1 MRIRLAV
8 LLLAAALVFVSLAGC
23 SHTISFTNPAEKR
36 RESISDFI
44 SGNTPGDVA
53 AEPGK
58 TYATKWFE
66 FTVHSIEKVDAYT
79 GRTAEEGHQLY
90 KVLLSVKSIWDAP
103 IPMGLFDFYMDAP
116 DFTEYIWA
124 IPPLDGTM
132 MPEEYNLTPNETV
145 QYVMIFEVPTYTAGL
160 ALLYTENFEDGNDGA
175 TFAIPINE

>member
-1 MRIRLAV
+1 MRIRLAA
-8 LLLAAALVFVSLAGC
+8 LLLAAALIFVGLAGC

-53 AEPGK
+53 AETGE

-66 FTVHSIEKVDAYT
+66 FTVHSIEKADAYM
-79 GRTAEEGHQLY
+79 GYAAEEGYQLY
-90 KVLLSVKSIWDAP
+90 KVLITVKSIWDEP

-124 IPPLDGTM
+124 IPPLDSTM
-132 MPEEYNLTPNETV
+132 MPEEYSLTPGQPV
-145 QYVMIFEVPTYTAGL
+145 QYVMIFEVPSDTAGL
-160 ALLYTENFEDGNDGA
+160 AFKYTENYEGGEDGA
-175 TFAIPINE
+175 TFEFPVE

>member
-1 MRIRLAV
+1 MRIRLAA
-8 LLLAAALVFVSLAGC
+8 LLLAAAFVFIGLTGC

-44 SGNTPGDVA
+44 SGNTPGDVT

-66 FTVHSIEKVDAYT
+66 FMVHSIEKADAYM
-79 GRTAEEGHQLY
+79 GYAAEEDHQLY
-90 KVLLSVKSIWDAP
+90 KVLLTVKSIWDEP
-103 IPMGLFDFYMDAP
+103 IPMGLFDFYMDSP

-132 MPEEYNLTPNETV
+132 MPEEYNLEPNKTV
-145 QYVMIFEVPTYTAGL
+145 QYAMIFEVPADTAGL
-160 ALLYTENFEDGNDGA
+160 ALMYTENYKGGEDGA
-175 TFAIPINE
+175 TFAIPVE